1 MTLHVNDLFIFS
13 GLRFG
18 KFLGI
23 SFMHSH
29 TEQSDFRILMKPISY
44 NYPILQGADEGKG
57 SKLIDIKIVQCTVLQ
72 MFERSKWET
81 VIITVHAKMIMPHFN
96 GLYIK

>member
-44 NYPILQGADEGKG
+44 NYPILKR
-57 SKLIDIKIVQCTVLQ
+57 SKSIDIKIVQCTVLQ
-72 MFERSKWET
+72 MFERSKCET

>member
-29 TEQSDFRILMKPISY
+29 TEQSDFRILMKSISY
-44 NYPILQGADEGKG
+44 SYPILKR
-57 SKLIDIKIVQCTVLQ
+57 IDIKMVQCTVLQ
-72 MFERSKWET
+72 MIERSECET
-81 VIITVHAKMIMPHFN
+81 VVITVHAKMIMPHFN

>member
-44 NYPILQGADEGKG
+44 NYPILQGRI
-57 SKLIDIKIVQCTVLQ
+57 LIAIRMDK
-72 MFERSKWET
+72 K
-81 VIITVHAKMIMPHFN
+81 N
-96 GLYIK
+96 GFQTKENDLN